1 MKFDLSELVVE
12 SVKLELNVSELYL
25 VFHAAFPKDNEFWWK
40 LAIEEKNHASLLK
53 NLESFSTQLSE
64 IPFHMDQVSISDLKK
79 ANSNIEK
86 LVQEFKDSPP
96 NREKAFNLAYEL
108 ELSAGES
115 HFQEYASDES
125 GSPIA
130 KIFKH
135 LNQSDVDHAKR
146 IKDYAETH
154 GMQVKSI

>member
-1 MKFDLSELVVE
+1 MKFEFSELIVE
-12 SVKLELNVSELYL
+12 SVKLELSVSELYL
-25 VFHAAFPKDNEFWWK
+25 VFHAAFPEDNEFWWK

-53 NLESFSTQLSE
+53 NLENFSIQLSE
-64 IPFHMDQVSISDLKK
+64 IPFHMDEVSISELKR
-79 ANSNIEK
+79 ANSKVEK

-96 NREKAFNLAYEL
+96 NREEAFNLAHEL

-115 HFQEYASDES
+115 HFQEYANDES
-125 GSPIA
+125 GSQIA

-146 IKDYAETH
+146 IKDYAENH
-154 GMQVKSI
+154 GIQIKSI